1 MRSASERG
9 FHVVGAVA
17 GGYLLTVLTVIAG
30 GAVLARLGMARS
42 EAVALSSMLGFVF
55 YLALLVWAFS
65 VRSAARLWIVLG
77 TGAALMAAVIQLAGQ
92 E

>member
-1 MRSASERG
+1 M
-9 FHVVGAVA
+9 A
-17 GGYLLTVLTVIAG
+17 GGYLLTALTVVAA

-65 VRSAARLWIVLG
+65 VRQVARLWIVL
-77 TGAALMAAVIQLAGQ
+77 AAGVVLAAAVIQMVD
-92 E
+92 

>member
-9 FHVVGAVA
+9 LRTVGAVG
-17 GGYLLTVLTVIAG
+17 GGYLLTALTVIAA

-55 YLALLVWAFS
+55 YLVLLVWAFG
-65 VRSAARLWIVLG
+65 VRSAARLWGVLAA
-77 TGAALMAAVIQLAGQ
+77 GALLMAALIQLTG
-92 E
+92 

>member
-9 FHVVGAVA
+9 LRIVGAVA
-17 GGYLLTVLTVIAG
+17 GGYMLTALTVIAA

-55 YLALLVWAFS
+55 YLALLLWAFS
-65 VRSAARLWIVLG
+65 VRSIARLLLVLAAG
-77 TGAALMAAVIQLAGQ
+77 TMMTTAVIYLAG
-92 E
+92 

>member
-9 FHVVGAVA
+9 LRIVGAIG
-17 GGYLLTVLTVIAG
+17 GGYLLTASTVIAA

-55 YLALLVWAFS
+55 YLVLLVWAFG
-65 VRSAARLWIVLG
+65 VRSAAQLWGGLAAGAVL
-77 TGAALMAAVIQLAGQ
+77 TAAVGWLAR
-92 E
+92 

>member
-9 FHVVGAVA
+9 LHVVGAVA
-17 GGYLLTVLTVIAG
+17 GGYLLTVLTVIAA

-65 VRSAARLWIVLG
+65 VRPVARLWIVL
-77 TGAALMAAVIQLAGQ
+77 AAGVVLAAAVIQMID
-92 E
+92 

>member
-9 FHVVGAVA
+9 LRIVGAVA
-17 GGYLLTVLTVIAG
+17 GGYLLTVSTVIAA

-55 YLALLVWAFS
+55 YLVLLVWAFS
-65 VRSAARLWIVLG
+65 ERSIARLMVVLA
-77 TGAALMAAVIQLAGQ
+77 TGAVMMAVVIHLMG
-92 E
+92 

>member
-9 FHVVGAVA
+9 LRIVGAVV
-17 GGYLLTVLTVIAG
+17 GGYLLTVLTVIAA

-65 VRSAARLWIVLG
+65 VRAAARLWIVL
-77 TGAALMAAVIQLAGQ
+77 AAGMALTAAVNHVLD
-92 E
+92 